1 MVRAA
6 VRFAVCFEIRSWR
19 CRSLGSSA
27 QAFAIAQISPV
38 PPAQHSRVPRA
49 ALSADLAGQPR
60 AASRRTMSRAAL
72 SLHQRSGAAEGRALA
87 VGTPP
92 RCALSLAARNQPPG
106 LNQPRLWNPP
116 WMSSVDVL
124 SEYPQSLDRRQPA
137 SSSRISPVDLAAPAP
152 SHQTASAT
160 SSGWITSSRAARSNH
175 SARCWA

>member
-1 MVRAA
+1 MLRSVLRCVLRSGLGVVALWAA
-6 VRFAVCFEIRSWR
+6 AHRRSPSPKSRPCRQPSIRGCLGR
-19 CRSLGSSA
+19 RSLPTW
-27 QAFAIAQISPV
+27 QVSPV
-38 PPAQHSRVPRA
+38 PPAVRA
-49 ALSADLAGQPR
+49 RGS
-60 AASRRTMSRAAL
+60 AAL
-72 SLHQRSGAAEGRALA
+72 SLYQRFGAAEGRALA

-124 SEYPQSLDRRQPA
+124 SEFPQSLDRRQPA
-137 SSSRISPVDLAAPAP
+137 SSSRISPVVLAAPAP

-175 SARCWA
+175 WARCWA

>member
-49 ALSADLAGQPR
+49 ALSAALAGQPR

-92 RCALSLAARNQPPG
+92 RCSLSLAAR
-106 LNQPRLWNPP
+106 NQPRLWNPP

-124 SEYPQSLDRRQPA
+124 SEFPQSLDRRQPA
-137 SSSRISPVDLAAPAP
+137 SSSRISPVVLAAPAP